1 MTFTSF
7 SASRRQFLRTAGLGL
22 AGLPFLSCAA
32 SLPGSSADEQ
42 LLYVG
47 TNVGAE
53 AESLF
58 LYRLNSVTG
67 ALTRVRG
74 YRAGA
79 NPTYLTL
86 DKKRR
91 YLYAVNETTEYE
103 GQPSGGVSAFALP
116 RRPTEGD
123 LTLLSRQASR
133 GGSPCYISLD
143 APEKL
148 ALVANYVG
156 GNVAALPVQTNGG
169 LGPATL
175 FDQHQGK
182 GPHPNQTT
190 PHAHCF
196 LPDPTG
202 RFAFSVDLGTDT
214 VYGYSL
220 ADARQGQLRPTVAF
234 RTKPG
239 TGPRH
244 LIFTPD
250 GRRAY
255 LISELNSTMTA
266 LDYNAAQGTFQ
277 EIEVV
282 STLPADFTGESYCA
296 DLHLSPDGRFLYGS
310 NRGHNSIVVF
320 AVNQGTG
327 RLTLVQH
334 TSVLGNWPR
343 QFTLT
348 PDGRM
353 LLVANQRSNNI
364 VSFRIDQSTGR
375 LTPTG
380 QSAEVPTP
388 MCLVMR

>member
-1 MTFTSF
+1 MTTPYF
-7 SASRRQFLRTAGLGL
+7 SASRRRFLRTAGLGL
-22 AGLPFLSCAA
+22 TSLPLLSCAA
-32 SLPGSSADEQ
+32 SLPGDAAAEQ

-47 TNVGAE
+47 TYAKPEEEGI
-53 AESLF
+53 L
-58 LYRLNSVTG
+58 LYRLNAATG

-74 YRAGA
+74 YRAGE
-79 NPTYLTL
+79 NPSYLTL

-103 GQPSGGVSAFALP
+103 GAPGGSVSAFALP

-123 LTLLSRQASR
+123 LTLLSRQPSR
-133 GGSPCYISLD
+133 GGAPCYISLD

-156 GNVAALPVQTNGG
+156 GNVALLPTQPNGG

-175 FDQHQGK
+175 LDQHQGK

-196 LPDPTG
+196 LPDPAG

-220 ADARQGQLRPTVAF
+220 ADARKGQLRPTVAF
-234 RTKPG
+234 RTRPG
-239 TGPRH
+239 AGPRH

-266 LDYNAAQGTFQ
+266 LAYDATQGTFQ
-277 EIEVV
+277 EIESV
-282 STLPADFTGESYCA
+282 STLPAGFTGESYCA
-296 DLHLSPDGRFLYGS
+296 DVHLSPDGRFLYGS

-320 AVNQGTG
+320 AVNQGSG
-327 RLTLVQH
+327 RLTPVQH
-334 TSVLGNWPR
+334 APVLGNWPR
-343 QFTLT
+343 NFTLT

-364 VSFRIDQSTGR
+364 VSFRVDKSTGR

-380 QSAEVPTP
+380 QSAEVPAP
-388 MCLVMR
+388 VCLVMR